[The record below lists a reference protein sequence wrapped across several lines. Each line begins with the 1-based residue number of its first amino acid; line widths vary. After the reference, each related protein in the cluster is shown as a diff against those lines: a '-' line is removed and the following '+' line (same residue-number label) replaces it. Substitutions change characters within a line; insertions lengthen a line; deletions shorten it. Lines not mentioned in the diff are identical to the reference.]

1 MIKHIR
7 QPKYEVNMIDKW
19 HFCNN
24 EPADGT
30 NKILVADGYHQ
41 EVVEAYY
48 KPSTGTYHY
57 WCTDEQ
63 IRQPLAWMRTP
74 TFNFKAYFS
83 LQDDPAKDS

>member
-1 MIKHIR
+1 
-7 QPKYEVNMIDKW
+7 MIDKW

-48 KPSTGTYHY
+48 KPATCTYHS
-57 WCTDEQ
+57 WSTDFE
-63 IRQPLAWMRTP
+63 IKQPIAWMRIP
-74 TFNFKAYFS
+74 TFNFKAYFG
-83 LQDDPAKDS
+83 LQDNPTKDS

>member
-1 MIKHIR
+1 
-7 QPKYEVNMIDKW
+7 MIDKW

-48 KPSTGTYHY
+48 KPSTCTYHR
-57 WCTDEQ
+57 WSTDLQ
-63 IRQPLAWMRTP
+63 IKQPIAWMCTP
-74 TFNFKAYFS
+74 TFNFKAYFG
-83 LQDDPAKDS
+83 LQDSPTNDS